1 VNILY
6 VNRQSVLGET
16 GKAMRARGHSLV
28 SRTKCV
34 EALETIRSQ
43 TFDAVVIEDESED
56 LEIFDFTIRAHE
68 MEPTLPVFVA
78 NEWGPDLPKA
88 VEEFASA
95 HEPCRN

>member
-16 GKAMRARGHSLV
+16 GKIIKARGHSLV
-28 SRTKCV
+28 SRNKCV

-56 LEIFDFTIRAHE
+56 LEIFNFTIRAH
-68 MEPTLPVFVA
+68 
-78 NEWGPDLPKA
+78 KH
-88 VEEFASA
+88 SA
-95 HEPCRN
+95 WLSTWIVSE